1 MITFYHSNRMIDNV
15 LRQTSK
21 GTGDMAGEREDPR
34 IGRTRAK
41 VVAVARDLLVEV
53 GPLSFTYTLLSE
65 RAAVTR
71 QTLYR
76 HWPTIEALL
85 VDLVLVGPDVG
96 YPESGNDPYV
106 VVVGFL
112 TSLRAGMD
120 DPTTAAALIALAAQA
135 DVDSASAAALQ
146 AISSDRRAALNTL
159 LSNTMVHVTE
169 NEFAQLVGP
178 VFVQR
183 FIARGA
189 VTDQLIADTV
199 TAWLGRS
206 PD

>member
-1 MITFYHSNRMIDNV
+1 MN
-15 LRQTSK
+15 
-21 GTGDMAGEREDPR
+21 GEQEDAR
-34 IGRTRAK
+34 VRRTRTK
-41 VVAVARDLLVEV
+41 VIAVARDLLVEV
-53 GPLSFTYTLLSE
+53 GPLSLTYTLLSE

-85 VDLVLVGPDVG
+85 VDLVLVGPEAG
-96 YPESGNDPYV
+96 YPEPGDDPYV
-106 VVVGFL
+106 IVVGFL

-135 DVDSASAAALQ
+135 DVDTASAAALR
-146 AISSDRRAALNTL
+146 AISADRRTALNTL
-159 LSNTMVHVTE
+159 LSGTMRQVTE

-183 FIARGA
+183 FIARGV

-199 TAWLGRS
+199 TAWLGRH
-206 PD
+206 PG